1 LKEDPIKLPISVK
14 RFGDEPDI
22 AKQVDAILNRLND
35 PSYTFSNYAADI
47 LYLFLKEGIFKEGVT
62 PKLLVYCRPD
72 SQIAN
77 VARRENP
84 SALYGAACGSFAA
97 VYRLDYKVTIW
108 HEALHLLGADD
119 CYEQDNPLES
129 ARFQNQDCFAAL
141 AMTNKRQLI
150 CLANFCI
157 IKLIRQNAQ
166 DYIMEI
172 EPVLKEFKEQI
183 AELYGQRL
191 KKVVLY
197 GSYARGQSN
206 DEHSDIDLAVV
217 LAGAVDAC
225 EEIDRM
231 ADIFTDLNL
240 EHNVLI
246 AVYPV
251 SESNFDT
258 IESPFLI
265 NVRKEGITV

>member
-1 LKEDPIKLPISVK
+1 MITIYWHCLGMTEADETFVNSALKELAQHLKEDPIKLPISVK

-119 CYEQDNPLES
+119 CYEQDNPRKKKPHCKCDENIKKLK
-129 ARFQNQDCFAAL
+129 DAAEK
-141 AMTNKRQLI
+141 A
-150 CLANFCI
+150 
-157 IKLIRQNAQ
+157 
-166 DYIMEI
+166 
-172 EPVLKEFKEQI
+172 KEVH
-183 AELYGQRL
+183 RT
-191 KKVVLY
+191 KKD
-197 GSYARGQSN
+197 S
-206 DEHSDIDLAVV
+206 
-217 LAGAVDAC
+217 
-225 EEIDRM
+225 
-231 ADIFTDLNL
+231 
-240 EHNVLI
+240 
-246 AVYPV
+246 
-251 SESNFDT
+251 
-258 IESPFLI
+258 
-265 NVRKEGITV
+265 